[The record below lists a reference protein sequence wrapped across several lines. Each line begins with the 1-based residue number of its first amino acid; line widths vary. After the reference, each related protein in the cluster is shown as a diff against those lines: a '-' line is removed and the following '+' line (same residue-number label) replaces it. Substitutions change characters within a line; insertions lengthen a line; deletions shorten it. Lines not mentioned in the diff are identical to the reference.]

1 VGHGVWGAA
10 SYRQLP
16 KGRQLHLDNINS
28 QLDVEGSALIGQE
41 QIRED
46 RNWKVEREAR
56 KHEKEYSTDTEA
68 KRESQEGAVPAK
80 KGEIKNLKCYEKV

>member
-1 VGHGVWGAA
+1 VVTVGHGGWEAA

-16 KGRQLHLDNINS
+16 KGRQLHLGNINS
-28 QLDVEGSALIGQE
+28 QLDVEGSALTSQE

-56 KHEKEYSTDTEA
+56 KHEKEYSTNTEA
-68 KRESQEGAVPAK
+68 KRGNQEGR
-80 KGEIKNLKCYEKV
+80 